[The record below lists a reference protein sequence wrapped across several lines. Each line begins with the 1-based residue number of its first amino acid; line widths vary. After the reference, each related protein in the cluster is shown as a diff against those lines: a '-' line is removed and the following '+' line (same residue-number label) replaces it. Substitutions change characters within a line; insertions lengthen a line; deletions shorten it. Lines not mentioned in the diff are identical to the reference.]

1 MAIQAPP
8 EQQRPDGHRSPRGL
22 MALSFVGLVLLAI
35 VTFLVG
41 LAVTSDDEGTPTQT
55 TTQPVA
61 VPGGRDAQADQ
72 PIIDAYVASWD
83 AFKALTT
90 DPTTS
95 VDDPRLLATTAD
107 PLLSLMQRQLGDLR
121 ERGDVYDWKGGPIHL
136 STHVVERSAERAVL
150 GSCIEDPG
158 TTVNAEGEVQP
169 TTGPARSSIEAI
181 AVRDAAGVWR
191 ISSRYPK
198 EGLCAA

>member
-1 MAIQAPP
+1 
-8 EQQRPDGHRSPRGL
+8 
-22 MALSFVGLVLLAI
+22 MALTFVGMAVLAVVTVLV
-35 VTFLVG
+35 T
-41 LAVTSDDEGTPTQT
+41 LAVTSDDEGTPSET

-61 VPGGRDAQADQ
+61 VPGGDVQADQ

-95 VDDPRLLATTAD
+95 IDDPRLLATTAD
-107 PLLSLMQRQLGDLR
+107 PLLSLMQRQVGDLR
-121 ERGDVYDWKGGPIHL
+121 ERGDLYDWKGGPIHL
-136 STHVVERSAERAVL
+136 NTHVVERSPDRAVL

-158 TTVNAEGEVQP
+158 TTVNAKGEAQP

-181 AVRDAAGVWR
+181 AVRDAGGAWR
-191 ISSRYPK
+191 ISTRYPK
-198 EGLCAA
+198 EGSCAA